1 MARYVLLGP
10 PGAGKGTQSVM
21 IAEQYDIPHISTGD
35 ILRAN
40 VKAGTPLGVE
50 AKAYMDRGEL
60 VPDSLIMDL
69 VRDRLEEPDCEKGF
83 LFDGFPRTVPQAEAL
98 DKILADAGIELDA
111 VIDIR
116 VDEDELLKRMT
127 GRRVCRQC
135 GAPYHIVNMPPKK
148 EGVCDLCGG
157 EVYQRADDT
166 EETVKNRFKVYNEQ
180 TLPLTDYYAKTGKLV
195 PIESAGGPKEVF
207 EAIVARLEA

>member
-1 MARYVLLGP
+1 MARFILLGP

-21 IAEQYDIPHISTGD
+21 IAEQYNIPHISTGD

-40 VKAGTPLGVE
+40 VKAETPLGVL
-50 AKAYMDRGEL
+50 AKGYMDRGEL

-69 VRDRLEEPDCEKGF
+69 VKDRLAEPDCEKGF

-98 DKILADAGIELDA
+98 DAILADAGIELDA

-166 EETVKNRFKVYNEQ
+166 EETVKNRFKVYHDQ
-180 TLPLTDYYAKTGKLV
+180 TLPLTAYYEAAGKLV
-195 PIESAGGPKEVF
+195 PIESAGGPKDVF
-207 EAIVARLEA
+207 EAIVAKLEA

>member
-1 MARYVLLGP
+1 MARFILLGP

-21 IAEQYDIPHISTGD
+21 IAEQYNIPHISTGD

-40 VKAGTPLGVE
+40 VKAETPLGVL
-50 AKAYMDRGEL
+50 AKGYMDRGEL

-69 VRDRLEEPDCEKGF
+69 VKDRLAEPDCEKGF

-98 DKILADAGIELDA
+98 DAILADAGIELDA

-148 EGVCDLCGG
+148 EGVCDLRGG

-195 PIESAGGPKEVF
+195 PIESAGGPKDVF
-207 EAIVARLEA
+207 EAIIRELEA

>member
-1 MARYVLLGP
+1 
-10 PGAGKGTQSVM
+10 M

-40 VKAGTPLGVE
+40 VKAETPLGLE
-50 AKAYMDRGEL
+50 AKGYMDRGEL

-69 VRDRLEEPDCEKGF
+69 VKDRLAEPDCENGF

-98 DKILADAGIELDA
+98 DRILADRGISLDA

-116 VDEDELLKRMT
+116 VDEEELLKRMT

-166 EETVKNRFKVYNEQ
+166 EETVRNRFKVYNEQ
-180 TLPLTDYYAKTGKLV
+180 TLPLTDYYAKTGKLI
-195 PIESAGGPKEVF
+195 PIETAGSPKEVF
-207 EAIVARLEA
+207 EAIVLKLEA

>member
-1 MARYVLLGP
+1 
-10 PGAGKGTQSVM
+10 M
-21 IAEQYDIPHISTGD
+21 IAEQYNIPHISTGD

-40 VKAGTPLGVE
+40 VKAETPLGVL
-50 AKAYMDRGEL
+50 AKGYMDRGEL

-69 VRDRLEEPDCEKGF
+69 VKDRLAEPDCEKGF

-98 DKILADAGIELDA
+98 DAILADAGIELDA

-195 PIESAGGPKEVF
+195 PIESAGGPKDVF
-207 EAIVARLEA
+207 EAIIRELEA

>member
-1 MARYVLLGP
+1 MARYILLGP

-21 IAEQYDIPHISTGD
+21 IAEQYNIPHISTGD

-50 AKAYMDRGEL
+50 AKGYMDRGEL

-69 VRDRLEEPDCEKGF
+69 VRERLKEADCENGF

-98 DKILADAGIELDA
+98 DTILADAGISLDA

-116 VDEDELLKRMT
+116 VDEEELLKRMT
-127 GRRVCRQC
+127 GRRVCRKC

-166 EETVKNRFKVYNEQ
+166 EETVKNRFKVYHDQ
-180 TLPLTDYYAKTGKLV
+180 TLPLTAYYEAAGKLV
-195 PIESAGGPKEVF
+195 PIESAGGPKDVF
-207 EAIVARLEA
+207 EAIVAKLEA

>member
-1 MARYVLLGP
+1 MARFILLGP

-21 IAEQYDIPHISTGD
+21 IAEQYNIPHISTGD

-40 VKAGTPLGVE
+40 VKAETPLGVL
-50 AKAYMDRGEL
+50 AKGYMDRGEL

-69 VRDRLEEPDCEKGF
+69 VKDRLAEPDCEKGF

-98 DKILADAGIELDA
+98 DAILADAGIELDA

-195 PIESAGGPKEVF
+195 PIESAGGPKDVF
-207 EAIVARLEA
+207 EAIIRELEA

>member
-1 MARYVLLGP
+1 MARYILLGP

-21 IAEQYDIPHISTGD
+21 IAEQYNIPHISTGD

-40 VKAGTPLGVE
+40 VKAETPLGVE
-50 AKAYMDRGEL
+50 AKGYMDRGEL

-69 VRDRLEEPDCEKGF
+69 VKDRLEEPDCEKGF

-98 DKILADAGIELDA
+98 DAILADAGIELDA

-195 PIESAGGPKEVF
+195 PIESEGGPKDVF
-207 EAIVARLEA
+207 EAIVRKLEA

>member
-1 MARYVLLGP
+1 MARFILLGP

-21 IAEQYDIPHISTGD
+21 IAEQYNIPHISTGD

-40 VKAGTPLGVE
+40 VKAETPLGVL
-50 AKAYMDRGEL
+50 AKGYMDRGEL

-69 VRDRLEEPDCEKGF
+69 VKDRLAEPDCEKGF

-98 DKILADAGIELDA
+98 DAILADAGIELDA

-180 TLPLTDYYAKTGKLV
+180 TLPLTDYYARTGKLV
-195 PIESAGGPKEVF
+195 PIESAGGPKDVF
-207 EAIVARLEA
+207 EAIIRELEA